1 MPFVTEELWQ
11 RLGAPGKSIAVAP
24 YPQFDPAAYNPEA
37 EARFS
42 MVYGSEEESTDS
54 SVTTL
59 IAGIRSRRADA
70 GVDAKQILNVRIM
83 ADPNAE
89 AVIREHLTAVQQL
102 TGTNV
107 SLNSGDPSKLH
118 DEPGDQRGLAGQA
131 KWVYLGPDPKNH
143 EGPVIPLFR
152 ATLDIPL
159 NRARLEKENEQ
170 LEKVIANSK
179 RQLDNPDIVAKMP
192 EKVVATLR
200 SKLAGYEAQLANN
213 RAALGE

>member
-1 MPFVTEELWQ
+1 M
-11 RLGAPGKSIAVAP
+11 
-24 YPQFDPAAYNPEA
+24 
-37 EARFS
+37 
-42 MVYGSEEESTDS
+42 
-54 SVTTL
+54 
-59 IAGIRSRRADA
+59 
-70 GVDAKQILNVRIM
+70 
-83 ADPNAE
+83 
-89 AVIREHLTAVQQL
+89 
-102 TGTNV
+102 
-107 SLNSGDPSKLH
+107 
-118 DEPGDQRGLAGQA
+118 
-131 KWVYLGPDPKNH
+131 
-143 EGPVIPLFR
+143 IPLFR